1 MSGALEGQTAGFKLN
16 LPAFDWPDWGTYVNS
31 NFTIID
37 SLFRT
42 YVTAQGITGVWTPST
57 IYTADDRVLDLLGG
71 NIYVCQVS
79 HTSGTGTFADDQTAN
94 PTYWR
99 ALSYDPENR
108 GEWLPLTAYTAND
121 FVVYNYKYCVV
132 NTDHTSSTSFDDDV
146 AANKVEVLID
156 LTDAAGLDA
165 QVSADQA
172 AASAAAAAGSASSAA
187 TSASTALTRA
197 NTATTQANNA
207 TTQATNAAA
216 SASAASTS
224 ATSAA
229 ASAVSA
235 AAAAASIIYVGMVAL
250 FAFKTPTSGW
260 LKCNGG
266 TIGNAASGA
275 STRANADTANL
286 FTALWNDTTNTELQ
300 LYTSAG
306 ATVARG
312 ASAAADFAANRR
324 LALPDLRGEFVRGWA
339 DDRAVDT
346 GRDFLS
352 AQAAANE
359 PHTHTGTTGN
369 AGSHNHDMGY
379 TQQIN
384 TGVGGAGDRVTDLN
398 NNGSGTTKTTTTVG
412 NHNHS
417 FTTDSSGTEGR
428 PRNIALSYFIRYA

>member
-16 LPAFDWPDWGTYVNS
+16 LPAFDWADWGTYINA

-57 IYTADDRVLDLLGG
+57 IYAADDRVLDLLGG
-71 NIYVCQVS
+71 NIYICQVS

-197 NTATTQANNA
+197 NTATTQANTA

-224 ATSAA
+224 ASSAA

-235 AAAAASIIYVGMVAL
+235 QAAADSIIYVGMIAL

-275 STRANADTANL
+275 SARANADTVDL
-286 FTALWNDTTNTELQ
+286 FTALWNDTTNSELQ

-324 LALPDLRGEFVRGWA
+324 LALPDLRGEFVRGW
-339 DDRAVDT
+339 DDAKGTDS
-346 GRDFLS
+346 GRVFLS
-352 AQAAANE
+352 SQAAANE
-359 PHTHTGTTGN
+359 PHTHTGTTSN
-369 AGSHNHDMGY
+369 DGSHNHDMGY
-379 TQQIN
+379 DLQAN
-384 TGVGGAGDRVTDLN
+384 TSVGGAANRVQDMN
-398 NNGSGTTKTTTTVG
+398 NAGGGSTKTTTTVG
-412 NHNHS
+412 NHNHT
-417 FTTDSSGTEGR
+417 FTTASSGSEGR

>member
-1 MSGALEGQTAGFKLN
+1 M
-16 LPAFDWPDWGTYVNS
+16 
-31 NFTIID
+31 I
-37 SLFRT
+37 
-42 YVTAQGITGVWTPST
+42 
-57 IYTADDRVLDLLGG
+57 
-71 NIYVCQVS
+71 
-79 HTSGTGTFADDQTAN
+79 
-94 PTYWR
+94 
-99 ALSYDPENR
+99 
-108 GEWLPLTAYTAND
+108 
-121 FVVYNYKYCVV
+121 
-132 NTDHTSSTSFDDDV
+132 
-146 AANKVEVLID
+146 
-156 LTDAAGLDA
+156 
-165 QVSADQA
+165 
-172 AASAAAAAGSASSAA
+172 
-187 TSASTALTRA
+187 
-197 NTATTQANNA
+197 
-207 TTQATNAAA
+207 
-216 SASAASTS
+216 
-224 ATSAA
+224 
-229 ASAVSA
+229 
-235 AAAAASIIYVGMVAL
+235 AL

-346 GRDFLS
+346 GRAFLS

-398 NNGSGTTKTTTTVG
+398 NNGSGTTKTTTAVG